1 MQPDPGALVPA
12 NPISTYLTIGII
24 CGGTAGVA
32 QSIVLGGSPLFSL
45 VLASLSG
52 AVAGV
57 IYGYVKLRIAAS
69 RNSKRR

>member
-1 MQPDPGALVPA
+1 MPS
-12 NPISTYLTIGII
+12 NPISTYLTLGII

-52 AVAGV
+52 AVSGV
-57 IYGYVKLRIAAS
+57 VYGYVKLRLAAS
-69 RNSKRR
+69 RGTKRR